1 MHPLPAEP
9 ACLLQSPVLIM
20 LASADGLTGAALS
33 AAEALRPALDERLAR
48 LDRLDALDRCLDWLP
63 VVMPE
68 PRALERLS
76 HELLRAVAPALQGP
90 GTANSSSGRLLFR
103 SVSRGATCAPEPG
116 TPATPSD

>member
-33 AAEALRPALDERLAR
+33 AAEVLRPALDERRSR

-63 VVMPE
+63 GHCQLVG
-68 PRALERLS
+68 PRRRAPVSLQ
-76 HELLRAVAPALQGP
+76 ELQV
-90 GTANSSSGRLLFR
+90 
-103 SVSRGATCAPEPG
+103 
-116 TPATPSD
+116 